1 MIGLVR
7 QQNNVVQSRNDN
19 RYWYCW
25 SDIYVVKE
33 SMMFMKPLRDDLM
46 VQQQVDDAWQHF
58 VGVIMLN
65 QTGRKAVKTTLPEF
79 LYWFP
84 TPWSLLAADE
94 EFVKSIIQPLGM
106 VNVRYNRLIRMS
118 QDYLTWD
125 GNDATML
132 YGIGKYG
139 SDSYEIFYKH
149 NYRVEPTDKEL
160 KRYLEQEVFDAF
172 KTA

>member
-1 MIGLVR
+1 MTFI
-7 QQNNVVQSRNDN
+7 
-19 RYWYCW
+19 
-25 SDIYVVKE
+25 
-33 SMMFMKPLRDDLM
+33 KPLRDDLM

-84 TPWSLLAADE
+84 TALALLHAEE
-94 EFVKSIIQPLGM
+94 EFVKSIVQPLGM

-125 GNDATML
+125 GKDATML

-139 SDSYEIFYKH
+139 SDSYEIFYKQ
-149 NYRVEPTDKEL
+149 NYSVQPTDKEL
-160 KRYLEQEVFDAF
+160 IRYLKEEVNNDFE
-172 KTA
+172 TA

>member
-1 MIGLVR
+1 
-7 QQNNVVQSRNDN
+7 
-19 RYWYCW
+19 
-25 SDIYVVKE
+25 
-33 SMMFMKPLRDDLM
+33 M
-46 VQQQVDDAWQHF
+46 VQQQITNSWEHM

-84 TPWSLLAADE
+84 TALSLLHADE

-125 GNDATML
+125 GNDAEEL
-132 YGIGKYG
+132 FGIGKYG
-139 SDSYEIFYKH
+139 SDSYEIFFKK
-149 NYRVEPTDKEL
+149 NYAVQPTDKEL
-160 KRYLEQEVFDAF
+160 KRYLEEEVCNVS
-172 KTA
+172 